1 MQPKV
6 EAKAK
11 ANNYKGRDQERGLQ
25 ATAKQEVQMPE
36 EEALPKT
43 GAPDADHLL
52 TSTASCN
59 RATSKLP

>member
-1 MQPKV
+1 MQVMQPKV

-11 ANNYKGRDQERGLQ
+11 VGRDQERGLQ
-25 ATAKQEVQMPE
+25 VTAKQEVRMPE

-52 TSTASCN
+52 TSTTSYN